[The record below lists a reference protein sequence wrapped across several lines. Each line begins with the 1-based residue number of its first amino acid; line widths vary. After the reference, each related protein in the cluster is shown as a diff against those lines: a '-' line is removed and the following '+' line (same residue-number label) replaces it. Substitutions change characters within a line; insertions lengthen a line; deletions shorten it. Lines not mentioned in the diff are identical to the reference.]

1 MLFFFFR
8 CVFSFLKKQVP
19 VNGHPGK
26 FQSVKQQSHAE
37 TDITATQE
45 LPNEPGSS
53 HKLPWL

>member
-1 MLFFFFR
+1 MLFFFLD
-8 CVFSFLKKQVP
+8 LKKKKKEEVP

-26 FQSVKQQSHAE
+26 FQSAKQQSHAE

-53 HKLPWL
+53 HELPWL